1 MHHPQGWS
9 TPKTEGNLSSDI
21 CVHFVGMQEIAW
33 QGCEPGVEM
42 YCKTA
47 TETKEW
53 SYEGW
58 EDLVQEALAEWEECP
73 VCLPPFQETFTA
85 AEQAAREARL
95 EEFLQSIEGDLR
107 RPPRS
112 KAGRNALRER
122 VILAFDG
129 FAKAGLDLTD
139 EHLGL
144 LMNDGFSAMGTQMAR
159 EARRFDPSI
168 SPADIFQATRNAWT
182 AGGLQAL
189 LGREM
194 RLTPAIF
201 AYSMLYPY
209 TDNYLDDT
217 KVRSEEKIKFNARI
231 RRRLYGEMI
240 APLQEG
246 EARLWQLFEM
256 IEGQYCRADW
266 PQVYASLLAIHQ
278 AQENSL
284 RQRGSP
290 PAVDG
295 PDIIKLS
302 FEKSGASV
310 LADGHLAAGALS
322 REEAQ
327 FVFAWGALLQ
337 LVDDLQDIRQDRREG
352 ALTIFT
358 QAVGRVPLDELTTHT
373 LSFGQKVMRRMDQM
387 PIRCQ
392 ALKEM
397 IQKSYVSLLVWS
409 AGECG
414 ELYSRDYLAELETHS
429 PFRFAS
435 VAKRRKQ
442 VAKLTGP
449 LTRLFEAF
457 LEDARDQAVFPLDQL
472 SKDTSSEARKL
483 HEAALAGEL

>member
-1 MHHPQGWS
+1 MH
-9 TPKTEGNLSSDI
+9 
-21 CVHFVGMQEIAW
+21 
-33 QGCEPGVEM
+33 
-42 YCKTA
+42 YKTA
-47 TETKEW
+47 TEMKDW
-53 SYEGW
+53 SFQGW
-58 EDLVQEALAEWEECP
+58 EDLVQEALAEWEACP
-73 VCLPPFQETFTA
+73 VWLPPFQETFSV

-95 EEFLQSIEGDLR
+95 EEFLKSVESDLR

-112 KAGRNALRER
+112 KSGRNALRER
-122 VILAFDG
+122 VTFAFER
-129 FAKAGLDLTD
+129 FARAGLDLKD
-139 EHLGL
+139 DHLGL
-144 LMNDGFSAMGTQMAR
+144 LLNGGFSAIGTQMAR
-159 EARRFDPSI
+159 GARRFDPAI

-182 AGGLQAL
+182 AGGLQVL

-217 KVRSEEKIKFNARI
+217 GVPSEEKVKFNARI
-231 RRRLYGEMI
+231 KRRLSGEMI
-240 APLQEG
+240 APVREG
-246 EARLWQLFEM
+246 EATLWQLFEM
-256 IEGQYCRADW
+256 IEGQYSHAGW

-284 RQRGSP
+284 RQRASP
-290 PAVDG
+290 PSLHG
-295 PDIIKLS
+295 PDVIKLS
-302 FEKSGASV
+302 FEKGGASV
-310 LADGHLAAGALS
+310 LADAHLAAGTLS

-358 QAVGRVPLDELTTHT
+358 QAAGRVPLDELTTRT

-387 PIRCQ
+387 PVRCQ

-397 IQKSYVSLLVWS
+397 IQKSYTSLLIWS

-414 ELYSRDYLAELETHS
+414 ELYTRDYLAELETHS

-435 VAKRRKQ
+435 VAARRKQ
-442 VAKLTGP
+442 LAKLTGP
-449 LTRLFEAF
+449 LTRMFEAF
-457 LEDARDQAVFPLDQL
+457 LEDEKDQAGFQL
-472 SKDTSSEARKL
+472 P
-483 HEAALAGEL
+483 AGATRCASF

>member
-1 MHHPQGWS
+1 MH
-9 TPKTEGNLSSDI
+9 
-21 CVHFVGMQEIAW
+21 
-33 QGCEPGVEM
+33 CETLAER
-42 YCKTA
+42 
-47 TETKEW
+47 KEW

-58 EDLVQEALAEWEECP
+58 EDLVQGALAEWEECP
-73 VCLPPFQETFTA
+73 VRLPAFQETFTV
-85 AEQAAREARL
+85 AEQAVREARL
-95 EEFLQSIEGDLR
+95 EEFLKSVEGDLR
-107 RPPRS
+107 RPPRTKS
-112 KAGRNALRER
+112 GRKTLRDR
-122 VILAFDG
+122 VTLAFER
-129 FAKAGLDLTD
+129 FAKAGLDLRD

-144 LMNDGFSAMGTQMAR
+144 LLNDGFSTLGTEMAR
-159 EARRFDPSI
+159 EARRFDSSI
-168 SPADIFQATRNAWT
+168 IPADIFQATRNAWT
-182 AGGLQAL
+182 AGGLQVL

-217 KVRSEEKIKFNARI
+217 GVRSEEKIKFNARI
-231 RRRLYGEMI
+231 KRRLSGEMI
-240 APLQEG
+240 APNHEG

-256 IEGQYCRADW
+256 IEGQYRRADW
-266 PQVYASLLAIHQ
+266 PQVYASLLAIQQ

-290 PAVDG
+290 PSACG
-295 PDIIKLS
+295 PDVIKLS
-302 FEKSGASV
+302 FEKGGASV
-310 LADGHLAAGALS
+310 LADAHLAAGSLS
-322 REEAQ
+322 HEEAE

-358 QAVGRVPLDELTTHT
+358 QAAGRVPLDELTTHT
-373 LSFGQKVMRRMDQM
+373 LSFGQRVMRRMDQM
-387 PIRCQ
+387 PVRCQ

-397 IQKSYVSLLVWS
+397 IQKSYMSLLVWS

-435 VAKRRKQ
+435 VAARRKQ

-457 LEDARDQAVFPLDQL
+457 LEDEKDQAVFPL
-472 SKDTSSEARKL
+472 A
-483 HEAALAGEL
+483 ELFTAK

>member
-1 MHHPQGWS
+1 MH
-9 TPKTEGNLSSDI
+9 
-21 CVHFVGMQEIAW
+21 
-33 QGCEPGVEM
+33 CE
-42 YCKTA
+42 TA
-47 TETKEW
+47 TERKEW

-73 VCLPPFQETFTA
+73 VRLPPFPETFTV

-95 EEFLQSIEGDLR
+95 EEFIKSVEGDLR

-112 KAGRNALRER
+112 KSGRKVLRER
-122 VILAFDG
+122 VTVAFER
-129 FAKAGLDLTD
+129 FAKAGLDLGD

-144 LMNDGFSAMGTQMAR
+144 LLNGGFSELGTQMAR
-159 EARRFDPSI
+159 GARRFDPSI

-182 AGGLQAL
+182 AGGLQVL

-217 KVRSEEKIKFNARI
+217 AVRSEEKIKFNARI
-231 RRRLYGEMI
+231 KRRLSGEMI
-240 APLQEG
+240 APNHEG

-256 IEGQYCRADW
+256 IEGQYRRADW
-266 PQVYASLLAIHQ
+266 PQVYASLLAIQQ

-290 PAVDG
+290 PSVCG
-295 PDIIKLS
+295 PDILKLS
-302 FEKSGASV
+302 FEKGGASV
-310 LADGHLAAGALS
+310 LADGHLAAGSLS
-322 REEAQ
+322 HEEAQ

-358 QAVGRVPLDELTTHT
+358 QAAGRVPLDELTTHT
-373 LSFGQKVMRRMDQM
+373 LSFGQKVMQRIEQM
-387 PIRCQ
+387 PTRCQ

-397 IQKSYVSLLVWS
+397 IQKSYMSLLVWS

-414 ELYSRDYLAELETHS
+414 ELYTREYLAELETHS

-435 VAKRRKQ
+435 VAARRKQ

-457 LEDARDQAVFPLDQL
+457 VEDEKDEAKVLSIQL
-472 SKDTSSEARKL
+472 
-483 HEAALAGEL
+483 